1 MIFTRRN
8 YFIRYF
14 YNYFSSAENFPVNAQ
29 ALIDASSKHTPVFVH
44 KSIDRTSPP
53 SVRARQILEETGRVV
68 SIPADRNLG
77 KYFRITPPRLY
88 VFIGNKLRIKIHPF
102 SSNKECRIDALG
114 VLSNCSSRKCE
125 RSA

>member
-53 SVRARQILEETGRVV
+53 SVHARQILEETGRVV
-68 SIPADRNLG
+68 LSQPIEISENIFALL
-77 KYFRITPPRLY
+77 RLACTY
-88 VFIGNKLRIKIHPF
+88 L
-102 SSNKECRIDALG
+102 
-114 VLSNCSSRKCE
+114 
-125 RSA
+125 

>member
-68 SIPADRNLG
+68 LSQPIEISENIFALL
-77 KYFRITPPRLY
+77 RLACTY
-88 VFIGNKLRIKIHPF
+88 L
-102 SSNKECRIDALG
+102 
-114 VLSNCSSRKCE
+114 
-125 RSA
+125 

>member
-44 KSIDRTSPP
+44 KSIDRTFPP

-68 SIPADRNLG
+68 LSQPIEISENIFALL
-77 KYFRITPPRLY
+77 RLACTY
-88 VFIGNKLRIKIHPF
+88 L
-102 SSNKECRIDALG
+102 
-114 VLSNCSSRKCE
+114 
-125 RSA
+125 

>member
-68 SIPADRNLG
+68 LSQPIEISENIFPLL
-77 KYFRITPPRLY
+77 RLACTY
-88 VFIGNKLRIKIHPF
+88 L
-102 SSNKECRIDALG
+102 
-114 VLSNCSSRKCE
+114 
-125 RSA
+125 

>member
-53 SVRARQILEETGRVV
+53 SARQILEETGRVV
-68 SIPADRNLG
+68 LSQPIEISENIFALL
-77 KYFRITPPRLY
+77 RLACTY
-88 VFIGNKLRIKIHPF
+88 L
-102 SSNKECRIDALG
+102 
-114 VLSNCSSRKCE
+114 
-125 RSA
+125 

>member
-68 SIPADRNLG
+68 LSQPIEISENIFAL
-77 KYFRITPPRLY
+77 FRLACTYL
-88 VFIGNKLRIKIHPF
+88 
-102 SSNKECRIDALG
+102 
-114 VLSNCSSRKCE
+114 
-125 RSA
+125 

>member
-53 SVRARQILEETGRVV
+53 SVRARQILEETRRVV
-68 SIPADRNLG
+68 LSQPIEISENIFALL
-77 KYFRITPPRLY
+77 RLASTY
-88 VFIGNKLRIKIHPF
+88 L
-102 SSNKECRIDALG
+102 
-114 VLSNCSSRKCE
+114 
-125 RSA
+125 